1 MSLSSVASEKIRF
14 IRVTFR
20 AVALGEGGSAVYR
33 TVNPNDLTWRSHS
46 RAFSLFGIWVVA

>member
-1 MSLSSVASEKIRF
+1 VASVTLRF
-14 IRVTFR
+14 IRVTCR
-20 AVALGEGGSAVYR
+20 AVALGEGGSAAYR